1 MIVSKYDG
9 LAVDSIDSYLQI
21 RPTVSQASLGKLGAS
36 NGWRNEEATKG
47 GDNEAS
53 NATAIKYKKTQ
64 IYYFLKWHSKKHS
77 VRRVDKSKSDGLMQ

>member
-47 GDNEAS
+47 GIMKLQMQQLLNTKKRRSTTFS
-53 NATAIKYKKTQ
+53 NGIPRS
-64 IYYFLKWHSKKHS
+64 IP
-77 VRRVDKSKSDGLMQ
+77 

>member
-47 GDNEAS
+47 G
-53 NATAIKYKKTQ
+53 
-64 IYYFLKWHSKKHS
+64 
-77 VRRVDKSKSDGLMQ
+77 GG